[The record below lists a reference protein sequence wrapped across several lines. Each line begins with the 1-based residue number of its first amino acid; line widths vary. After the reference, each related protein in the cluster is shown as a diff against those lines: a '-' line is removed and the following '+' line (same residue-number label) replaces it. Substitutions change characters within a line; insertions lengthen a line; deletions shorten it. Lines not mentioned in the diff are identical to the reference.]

1 MPSVVRDCGRVL
13 RIGVAGGV
21 RGSVSVNGIA
31 FYVFAAAALVAAG
44 AVVGLPSLRQ
54 AGYALGGLG
63 VATALVFL
71 LLGNELLFAAELL
84 VDGLAVPA
92 LVVTAASL
100 IRPRARA
107 AHASGGFT
115 RWWPVGVLIGLGT
128 AALLLGVA
136 AVSSGVWSS
145 GTYPG
150 GDPSVTAKMG
160 ELVFRTYALPFA
172 TSAVL
177 LLAALVGAVVTA
189 RRDDLEEELEAAE
202 QERRRREDRMRR
214 RREDRERARRA
225 QRPAA
230 VAEGDGP

>member
-1 MPSVVRDCGRVL
+1 
-13 RIGVAGGV
+13 
-21 RGSVSVNGIA
+21 VSVNGIA
-31 FYVFAAAALVAAG
+31 FYVFAAAALLAAG

-54 AGYALGGLG
+54 AAYALAGLG

-84 VDGLAVPA
+84 VYGLAVPA
-92 LVVTAASL
+92 LVVTATSL
-100 IRPRARA
+100 IRPRARE
-107 AHASGGFT
+107 AHSAFT
-115 RWWPVGVLIGLGT
+115 RWWPVGALIGLGT

-136 AVSSGVWSS
+136 AVSTGTWSQ

-172 TSAVL
+172 ASAVL

-189 RRDDLEEELEAAE
+189 RRDDLEEELEATE
-202 QERRRREDRMRR
+202 QERRRREERMRR

-225 QRPAA
+225 AQRPAA
-230 VAEGDGP
+230 VAEGEGQ